1 MHRWQPVKLR
11 KTGCPDAYAA
21 LSVDQLILKAPRG
34 YGISKQMVAPVISVR
49 DFDDGNFRGIK
60 AGCRAMVFAIAAE
73 SNYGRDL
80 R

>member
-1 MHRWQPVKLR
+1 
-11 KTGCPDAYAA
+11 
-21 LSVDQLILKAPRG
+21 
-34 YGISKQMVAPVISVR
+34 MVAPVISVR